1 MKSKII
7 SAMLLITLSVTI
19 TACGNTAGSNSNA
32 DIDNS
37 ETTITDDFSTA
48 DETSISDEADAANK
62 TDATPETSKSEETSQ
77 INVVDTDSF
86 VQLPLREINID
97 LTNDNV
103 PDNIC
108 MYLIGDS
115 HDNRQAAEYLV
126 EQQVRMIQVQVT
138 DGATK
143 NLLYD
148 RTFSIA
154 HVGEGELA
162 IVTDGDK
169 HYLFESNCYEQ
180 MGYASYYGEVFD
192 WKDGEKET
200 IDEFRA
206 NFLISLDAVCR
217 NMEQGES
224 ISLREDAIPDFKE
237 AVQGW
242 NQDSELLVACDTINS
257 LNNVQCVYVNHEGKQ
272 YTLEDFFTSIWNRT
286 AEKFTVGEFDNI
298 MGYSGFYIY
307 DETYF
312 FTYGYFYAI
321 EDGQSFCI
329 AENWI
334 CSEYDSYI
342 VDINGDG
349 ENELICNVI
358 YGDDAQTTVR
368 TTVVYYK
375 NNREILSGFA
385 DDMLD
390 HEYDNIGI
398 ASVFSR
404 YLPYENVVEIF
415 YWKEDIQD
423 YKSDKYE
430 IDLEKIN
437 FYPFVPQQ

>member
-1 MKSKII
+1 MKSKRI
-7 SAMLLITLSVTI
+7 SSILLIALSVMI

-37 ETTITDDFSTA
+37 ETAVTDENSIAGGTSIA
-48 DETSISDEADAANK
+48 DETVAANE
-62 TDATPETSKSEETSQ
+62 TDSSPESSESEETSQ
-77 INVVDTDSF
+77 INVVDTDGF

-97 LTNDNV
+97 LTNDDV

-115 HDNRQAAEYLV
+115 QDTLQTAEYLV
-126 EQQVRMIQVQVT
+126 EQQVRMIQVQVS
-138 DGATK
+138 DGMTK
-143 NLLYD
+143 DLLYD

-162 IVTDGDK
+162 IVTDGEK

-192 WKDGEKET
+192 WKDGEKES
-200 IDEFRA
+200 IDEFQA
-206 NFLISLDAVCR
+206 NFLISLDAVYR
-217 NMEQGES
+217 SVEQGES
-224 ISLREDAIPDFKE
+224 ITLREDAIPDFKE
-237 AVQGW
+237 AVQIW

-257 LNNVQCVYVNHEGKQ
+257 LNNVQCVYVNLEENQ
-272 YTLEDFFTSIWNRT
+272 YTLEDFFSSIWDRT
-286 AEKFTVGEFDNI
+286 AEKFTVGEFDSI

-329 AENWI
+329 AENWG
-334 CSEYDSYI
+334 CSENDSYI

-349 ENELICNVI
+349 ENELICNVMWGDGAQNTII
-358 YGDDAQTTVR
+358 YHRDGS
-368 TTVVYYK
+368 
-375 NNREILSGFA
+375 NILCGYA
-385 DDMLD
+385 DELLD

-398 ASVFSR
+398 SSVYTQ
-404 YLPYENVVEIF
+404 YLPDENVVEIF
-415 YWKEDIQD
+415 YWKEDLQD

-430 IDLEKIN
+430 IDLEKIE

>member
-7 SAMLLITLSVTI
+7 SAILLIALSVML
-19 TACGNTAGSNSNA
+19 TACGNAAGSNSNA

-37 ETTITDDFSTA
+37 ETTITDEFSIA
-48 DETSISDEADAANK
+48 DETSISDAVVAANE
-62 TDATPETSKSEETSQ
+62 TDSSPETSESEETSQ
-77 INVVDTDSF
+77 INVVDTDGF
-86 VQLPLREINID
+86 VQLTLREINID
-97 LTNDNV
+97 LTNDDV

-115 HDNRQAAEYLV
+115 KDTLQAAEYLV
-126 EQQVRMIQVQVT
+126 EQQVRMIQVHVT
-138 DGATK
+138 DGTTK

-162 IVTDGDK
+162 IVTDGEK

-192 WKDGEKET
+192 WKNGEKET
-200 IDEFRA
+200 IDEFQA
-206 NFLISLDAVCR
+206 DFLISLDAVCR
-217 NMEQGES
+217 SVEQGES
-224 ISLREDAIPDFKE
+224 ITLREDAIPDFKE

-257 LNNVQCVYVNHEGKQ
+257 LNNVQCVYVNHEENL
-272 YTLEDFFTSIWNRT
+272 YTLEDFFSSIWDRRP
-286 AEKFTVGEFDNI
+286 EKFTVGTFDSI

-307 DETYF
+307 DETDFMPYEF
-312 FTYGYFYAI
+312 FYAI
-321 EDGQSFCI
+321 EDGQAFCI
-329 AENWI
+329 AESWGCLEEDN
-334 CSEYDSYI
+334 YV

-358 YGDDAQTTVR
+358 YGDGAQH
-368 TTVVYYK
+368 TVVYYK
-375 NNREILSGFA
+375 NNGEILSGFT

-390 HEYDNIGI
+390 HEYDYKGVGSI
-398 ASVFSR
+398 SSLYR
-404 YLPYENVVEIF
+404 PDENVVEIF
-415 YWKEDIQD
+415 YWKEDLR
-423 YKSDKYE
+423 KSYKYE
-430 IDLEKIN
+430 IDLDKID
-437 FYPFVPQQ
+437 FYPFVPQLG